1 MAAQENTFLLGM
13 FSNTS
18 TATSKQPHLAYISTS
33 AVPMNTSES
42 NAFIFFTYSINFP
55 SQRAPKCVQA
65 VSAVAAQYSSG
76 TNLIANISWKTLKA
90 SEAKPHR
97 IYPSIRTFHRK

>member
-18 TATSKQPHLAYISTS
+18 TATPKQPHLAYISTS

-42 NAFIFFTYSINFP
+42 NAFIFFTYSCINFP
-55 SQRAPKCVQA
+55 CQRAPKCVQA

-76 TNLIANISWKTLKA
+76 ANPIANISWKTLKA

-97 IYPSIRTFHRK
+97 IYPSIRTFH